1 MSLKSMVGL
10 DSERS
15 MRMRVW
21 IGTTPVINLVDSGAT
36 SNFISKRL
44 VHSIGLPMVWRL
56 EMVK

>member
-1 MSLKSMVGL
+1 MVGL